1 MRLRLLPAVTTLQ
14 EAVEKVIESN
24 SRDGYVP
31 SRFIQ
36 ATEYGRAP
44 SLTRVCEN
52 LIQKGE
58 TLEYPEDALKK
69 FPTLLTLEDF
79 VSRFGEGWG
88 FSRATVDIAK
98 QRAAYF
104 DQIAGGARYS

>member
-1 MRLRLLPAVTTLQ
+1 MRPLPVVATLQ
-14 EAVEKVIESN
+14 EAVERVIDSN

-31 SRFIQ
+31 TRFIQ

-44 SLTRVCEN
+44 ALTRVCEN

-58 TLEYPEDALKK
+58 TLEYLEDALEKS
-69 FPTLLTLEDF
+69 PTLLTLEDL

-98 QRAAYF
+98 QRVTYF
-104 DQIAGGARYS
+104 DQIADSTRYS